1 MKHGLPLSVAI
12 AAFGLSLGVSYLVLG
27 QDIHEKVGAF
37 KRETTEQAAAHAAL
51 RGAKGKLPKDNSL
64 CLLCHANF
72 KEEPLVAAHIKDGIT
87 CAHCHGIS
95 FEHMDDETSRTK
107 ADIMFGRAE
116 VAPFC
121 RRCHEGHQEPDKVA
135 AFLAEWKSKTRPNGR
150 VILQQAICTDCHG
163 EHVILAV
170 PVVTGEEP

>member
-1 MKHGLPLSVAI
+1 MKRCTFFLVAI
-12 AAFGLSLGVSYLVLG
+12 ATCGLLLGVCYLVLG
-27 QDIHEKVGAF
+27 QDI
-37 KRETTEQAAAHAAL
+37 RERTEVVKQEMAKDAAAHAAL
-51 RGAKGKLPKDNSL
+51 RGADGRPPKDNSL

-72 KEEPLVAAHIKDGIT
+72 REETLVTDHTKGGIT
-87 CAHCHGIS
+87 CTHCHGIS

-121 RRCHEGHQEPDKVA
+121 QRCHEGHQEPDKVA

-150 VILQQAICTDCHG
+150 VILQQAMCTDCHG
-163 EHVILAV
+163 EHVILKV